1 MAEGPCRQDADFR
14 FELVPLGV
22 LKAARPMFAL
32 LAHLQL
38 LHCSRRHHRH
48 YLPPPTLV
56 CPPQTP
62 SASLNLQNYHQSV
75 ITRLH
80 FNAPHSFICSQQD
93 RVYFRQ
99 KFQTKLKLT
108 LSTFLCSDSI
118 LIFPFPPN
126 FVVLYIY
133 FPFLLTSLVSFHNP
147 ISSVFHLGP
156 PQHTFTP
163 TGSSSNNTR
172 RHTRASS
179 LLIYLIWPSAKSTE
193 KQRISPSK
201 KSRSR

>member
-1 MAEGPCRQDADFR
+1 VVEGPCRQDADFR
-14 FELVPLGV
+14 FELVPQGV
-22 LKAARPMFAL
+22 LKAVRPMFAL

-62 SASLNLQNYHQSV
+62 SASLDLQKYHQSV

-80 FNAPHSFICSQQD
+80 FDAPHSFVSSQQD
-93 RVYFRQ
+93 RFYFGQ
-99 KFQTKLKLT
+99 KFQTKLKLA

-126 FVVLYIY
+126 SVVLYI
-133 FPFLLTSLVSFHNP
+133 LLPLPLDLTC
-147 ISSVFHLGP
+147 
-156 PQHTFTP
+156 
-163 TGSSSNNTR
+163 
-172 RHTRASS
+172 
-179 LLIYLIWPSAKSTE
+179 
-193 KQRISPSK
+193 
-201 KSRSR
+201 